1 MLFAF
6 LDFSFLIIAC
16 QDQEKVV
23 NAKNE
28 YITRLEADNSE
39 NQKNLQLTKDQYVIQ
54 IYPIS
59 VITFANWFMLLTFRV
74 EELKSAAK
82 RSEDNTRRSLT
93 ENMDLQSRCRTL
105 EEDLR
110 LEKEWRIS
118 LQDSI
123 VTDRTAMAE
132 LQQQIEET
140 KDVRNVCSF
149 LLLRKKLNYDRE
161 T

>member
-1 MLFAF
+1 
-6 LDFSFLIIAC
+6 
-16 QDQEKVV
+16 
-23 NAKNE
+23 
-28 YITRLEADNSE
+28 
-39 NQKNLQLTKDQYVIQ
+39 
-54 IYPIS
+54 
-59 VITFANWFMLLTFRV
+59 MLLTFRV